1 MTRPLLVYDGSE
13 PAFRRVMGALTRG
26 SDIRAV
32 QWESASVQAF
42 LRAQFGDH
50 PFAFLLIEGDR
61 VHAGSETVAR
71 VLERRGVGGRLPA
84 LLQRAYPPTAA
95 PLGRL
100 IHGREPA
107 ALDGTFPLDERAA
120 AHLEPL
126 REPVDVPVREA
137 D

>member
-1 MTRPLLVYDGSE
+1 
-13 PAFRRVMGALTRG
+13 MGALTRG
-26 SDIRAV
+26 SDLRPV
-32 QWESASVQAF
+32 PWESAPVQAF
-42 LRAQFGDH
+42 LRAQFGDR
-50 PFAFLLIEGDR
+50 PFAFLLVEGDQ

-71 VLERRGVGGRLPA
+71 VLERQGVGGSLPGF
-84 LLQRAYPPTAA
+84 LKQAYPPTAA